1 MTSVLNFH
9 NVSVIRDDHT
19 ILSGI
24 NWVVNPD
31 ERWAVIGPNGAGKTT
46 LLQLASAHAK
56 PTTGE
61 ATVIGE
67 SISADDVAELRT
79 RLGFSSTA
87 VARLIPDSESVLD
100 AVMTAAWAVTA
111 RANEQYDD
119 IDEKRAMRVLAEWK
133 LDHLATRAF
142 GTLSDGEQKRV
153 QIARSIMTDPEILFL
168 DEPAASLD
176 LGSREELLGMLDGFA
191 SMRTAP
197 AMILVTHHVDEIP
210 AAFTHALVLKN
221 GSVVSQG
228 QIQDVVTSS
237 VLTEAFGVPLH
248 VEHVNG
254 RFSARGIR

>member
-1 MTSVLNFH
+1 MTAVLNFQ

-19 ILSGI
+19 ILSGV
-24 NWVVNPD
+24 NWVVEPD

-46 LLQLASAHAK
+46 LLQLASANAR
-56 PTTGE
+56 PTSGSALVVGE
-61 ATVIGE
+61 NIASE
-67 SISADDVAELRT
+67 DVSELRT
-79 RLGFSSTA
+79 RLGFASTA
-87 VARLIPDSESVLD
+87 IARLIPDTETVLD

-111 RANEQYDD
+111 RATEEYDE
-119 IDEKRAMRVLAEWK
+119 IDEKRAMRVLSEWK
-133 LDHLATRAF
+133 LAHLATRAF

-176 LGSREELLGMLDGFA
+176 LGSREELIHMLDGFA

-210 AAFTHALVLKN
+210 AAFTHALVLKS

-228 QIQDVVTSS
+228 RIHD
-237 VLTEAFGVPLH
+237 VLTSHVLSEAFGTPLH
-248 VEHVNG
+248 VEHQNG

>member
-1 MTSVLNFH
+1 MTSVLNFQ
-9 NVSVIRDDHT
+9 NVSVIRNDHA

-46 LLQLASAHAK
+46 LLQLASAHTK
-56 PTTGE
+56 PTTGL
-61 ATVIGE
+61 ATVVGE
-67 SISADDVAELRT
+67 SIASDDVTELRT
-79 RLGFSSTA
+79 RLGFSSSA
-87 VARLIPDSESVLD
+87 VARLIPDTETVLD
-100 AVMTAAWAVTA
+100 AVMTAAWAVMA
-111 RANEQYDD
+111 RASEQYDD

-133 LDHLATRAF
+133 LDKLAARQF

-176 LGSREELLGMLDGFA
+176 LGSREELLLMLDGFA

-228 QIQDVVTSS
+228 RIQEVLTSS
-237 VLTEAFGVPLH
+237 VLSEAFGTQLH
-248 VEHVNG
+248 VEHING

>member
-1 MTSVLNFH
+1 MTAVLNFH

-19 ILSGI
+19 ILSGVD
-24 NWVVNPD
+24 WVVQPD

-46 LLQLASAHAK
+46 LLQLASANAR
-56 PTTGE
+56 PTSGS

-67 SISADDVAELRT
+67 NISAEDVSELRT
-79 RLGFSSTA
+79 RLGFASTA
-87 VARLIPDSESVLD
+87 ISRLIPDTETVLD

-119 IDEKRAMRVLAEWK
+119 IDEKRAMRVLGEWK
-133 LDHLATRAF
+133 LGHLSHRAF

-153 QIARSIMTDPEILFL
+153 QIARSIMTDPEILYL

-176 LGSREELLGMLDGFA
+176 LGSREELILMLEGFA
-191 SMRTAP
+191 AMRTAP
-197 AMILVTHHVDEIP
+197 AMVLVTHHVDEIP

-228 QIQDVVTSS
+228 RIED
-237 VLTEAFGVPLH
+237 VLTSHVLSEAFGTPLH
-248 VEHVNG
+248 VERNNG